1 MYTITKDAKIALL
14 GDRKP
19 SKGEEVFED
28 AKSLR
33 EAIQDLTNRPM
44 AFLVGAFNSIP
55 GVKKVK
61 KFETFEIAQKRVLK
75 ACANWRFATHHPT
88 APAETQRKAPAAI
101 AKPPRKGAAK
111 ATRAPKAAAATVGGA
126 PREGTRKAEIIKMLE
141 AGATREQIQQK
152 TGWAPHSV
160 RGFLST
166 LNKTRPVSKDDK
178 GVYRVEA
185 AHG

>member
-1 MYTITKDAKIALL
+1 MYTITKDAKLALL

-19 SKGEEVFED
+19 ANGEEVFED

-33 EAIQDLTNRPM
+33 EAIQDLTKRPM
-44 AFLVGAFNSIP
+44 AFLVDAFNSIP
-55 GVKKVK
+55 GVNKVK
-61 KFETFEIAQKRVLK
+61 KFETFDIAQKRVLK
-75 ACANWRFATHHPT
+75 ACAAAAWP
-88 APAETQRKAPAAI
+88 KAPAA
-101 AKPPRKGAAK
+101 ATPATTPRKGATK

-141 AGATREQIQQK
+141 AGATREQIQTK

-185 AHG
+185 VHG

>member
-19 SKGEEVFED
+19 TKGEEVFED

-33 EAIQDLTNRPM
+33 EALQDLTNRPM
-44 AFLVGAFNSIP
+44 AFLVDAFNSIP

-75 ACANWRFATHHPT
+75 ACADAAWL
-88 APAETQRKAPAAI
+88 KAPAAVTTP
-101 AKPPRKGAAK
+101 ATAPRKGAQK
-111 ATRAPKAAAATVGGA
+111 ATRAPRATKATAATVGGA
-126 PREGTRKAEIIKMLE
+126 PREGTRKAEIIGMLE

-185 AHG
+185 VRG